1 MPKNQLIY
9 YGLILLIGTIGLWVG
24 IELARRIV
32 WLLPYL
38 GGVALIMIAIGVF
51 YEAQRRA
58 KGPVTDTKD
67 TTTDTKE
74 TTAHTGGPED
84 A

>member
-9 YGLILLIGTIGLWVG
+9 YGLILLIGTVGLWVG
-24 IELARRIV
+24 IELAVKIL

-38 GGVALIMIAIGVF
+38 GGVAIIMIAIGVF

-58 KGPVTDTKD
+58 KGPAADTEEAAADTKG
-67 TTTDTKE
+67 E
-74 TTAHTGGPED
+74 AED

>member
-9 YGLILLIGTIGLWVG
+9 YGLILLIGTMGLWIG
-24 IELARRIV
+24 IELAVRVR

-38 GGVALIMIAIGVF
+38 AGVAIIMIAIGVF

-58 KGPVTDTKD
+58 KSSATEPPD
-67 TTTDTKE
+67 TTTDS
-74 TTAHTGGPED
+74 GGPAED

>member
-24 IELARRIV
+24 IELARRII

-58 KGPVTDTKD
+58 KGPAPDTKD
-67 TTTDTKE
+67 AAAD
-74 TTAHTGGPED
+74 TGGPED

>member
-9 YGLILLIGTIGLWVG
+9 YGLILLIGTMGLWIG
-24 IELARRIV
+24 IELAVRVR

-38 GGVALIMIAIGVF
+38 AGVAIIMIAIGVF
-51 YEAQRRA
+51 YEAQNRG
-58 KGPVTDTKD
+58 KGAATDTKG
-67 TTTDTKE
+67 TPAE
-74 TTAHTGGPED
+74 TGGPAED

>member
-24 IELARRIV
+24 IELATRIV

-51 YEAQRRA
+51 YEAQRRTKA
-58 KGPVTDTKD
+58 PATDTKD
-67 TTTDTKE
+67 TAPD
-74 TTAHTGGPED
+74 AGGPED

>member
-9 YGLILLIGTIGLWVG
+9 YGLILLIGTMGLWIG
-24 IELARRIV
+24 IELARRIL

-38 GGVALIMIAIGVF
+38 GGVAVIMIAIGLF
-51 YEAQRRA
+51 YEAQRRRKA
-58 KGPVTDTKD
+58 PATETKD
-67 TTTDTKE
+67 AAAND
-74 TTAHTGGPED
+74 GGPAED

>member
-24 IELARRIV
+24 IELARRIL

-58 KGPVTDTKD
+58 KGSAADTQEAAAD
-67 TTTDTKE
+67 TQ
-74 TTAHTGGPED
+74 GGQED

>member
-9 YGLILLIGTIGLWVG
+9 YGLILLIGTMGLWIG
-24 IELARRIV
+24 IELAVRVR

-38 GGVALIMIAIGVF
+38 AGVAIIMIAIGVF
-51 YEAQRRA
+51 YEAQNRG
-58 KGPVTDTKD
+58 KGTATDTKD
-67 TTTDTKE
+67 AAPD
-74 TTAHTGGPED
+74 TGGPAED